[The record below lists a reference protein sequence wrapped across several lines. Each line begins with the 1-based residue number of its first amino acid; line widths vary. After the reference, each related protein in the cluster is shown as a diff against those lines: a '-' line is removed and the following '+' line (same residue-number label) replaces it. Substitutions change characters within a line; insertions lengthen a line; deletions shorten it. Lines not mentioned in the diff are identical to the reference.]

1 MNGVR
6 MEYLT
11 FGMMALLV
19 ITASFLQ
26 SLIGLGY
33 VLLVAPFLVLYDP
46 NFVPVPM
53 LLCGLF
59 LPLLMVWRDHRSIDF
74 SSVKLAICGRVL
86 GNLIA
91 VWLITIISRNT
102 FMVVFGVL
110 IIIAV
115 VLSGSNLKFR
125 PTVVG
130 VGIAGLFSGIM
141 GTLAGLGGQPM
152 AIVYQNEKGSV
163 IRGTL
168 SGFSILGT
176 VLSLLF
182 LGVAGRFTLNDL
194 KLFFYM
200 VPGIVLGFYLSKYA
214 ISFVDKGY
222 IRKAM
227 LGVSFL
233 TAIMVIVK
241 ALR

>member
-1 MNGVR
+1 
-6 MEYLT
+6 MEYFFIGL
-11 FGMMALLV
+11 MALLV

-33 VLLVAPFLVLYDP
+33 VLIVAPFLVLYDP

-59 LPLLMVWRDHRSIDF
+59 LPLLMIWRDHSSIDF
-74 SSVKLAICGRVL
+74 TGLKLAIFGRVL
-86 GNLIA
+86 GNFIA

-102 FMVVFGVL
+102 FMLVFGILV
-110 IIIAV
+110 IIAV
-115 VLSGSNLKFR
+115 ILSESNLKFR
-125 PTVVG
+125 PTPVSVC
-130 VGIAGLFSGIM
+130 IAGLFSGIM
-141 GTLAGLGGQPM
+141 GTLAGLGGPPM
-152 AIVYQNEKGSV
+152 AILYQNEKGSV

-176 VLSLLF
+176 VLSLFF

-194 KLFFYM
+194 KLFSYM
-200 VPGIVLGFYLSKYA
+200 VPGIVAGFYLSKYA
-214 ISFVDKGY
+214 IGIVDRGY
-222 IRKAM
+222 TRKVM

-233 TAIMVIVK
+233 AAIMVIVK
-241 ALR
+241 TLRF

>member
-1 MNGVR
+1 
-6 MEYLT
+6 
-11 FGMMALLV
+11 MMALLV
-19 ITASFLQ
+19 IFGAFMQ
-26 SLIGLGY
+26 SLIGLGF

-59 LPLLMVWRDHRSIDF
+59 LPLLMVWRDRSSIDF
-74 SSVKLAICGRVL
+74 TGVKLSIFGRVL
-86 GNLIA
+86 GNIVA

-102 FMVVFGVL
+102 FMVIFGILV
-110 IIIAV
+110 IIAV
-115 VLSGSNLKFR
+115 ILSVSNLKFR
-125 PTVVG
+125 PTAVSVS
-130 VGIAGLFSGIM
+130 IAGLFSGIM

-176 VLSLLF
+176 ILSLLF

-194 KLFFYM
+194 KLFSYM
-200 VPGIVLGFYLSKYA
+200 VPGIVAGFYLSKYA
-214 ISFVDKGY
+214 IGIVDKGY
-222 IRKAM
+222 IRKAV

-233 TAIMVIVK
+233 AAIMVIGK
-241 ALR
+241 ALKL

>member
-1 MNGVR
+1 
-6 MEYLT
+6 MEYLA

-19 ITASFLQ
+19 IFGAFLQ

-46 NFVPVPM
+46 NFV
-53 LLCGLF
+53 
-59 LPLLMVWRDHRSIDF
+59 S
-74 SSVKLAICGRVL
+74 
-86 GNLIA
+86 
-91 VWLITIISRNT
+91 
-102 FMVVFGVL
+102 
-110 IIIAV
+110 
-115 VLSGSNLKFR
+115 
-125 PTVVG
+125 
-130 VGIAGLFSGIM
+130 VGIAGFFSGIM
-141 GTLAGLGGQPM
+141 GTLAGLGGPPM
-152 AIVYQNEKGSV
+152 AILYQNEKGSV

-182 LGVAGRFTLNDL
+182 LEIAGKFTLNDL
-194 KLFFYM
+194 KLFSYM
-200 VPGIVLGFYLSKYA
+200 VPGIIAGFYLSKYA

-233 TAIMVIVK
+233 AAIVVIIK
-241 ALR
+241 ALKL

>member
-1 MNGVR
+1 

-19 ITASFLQ
+19 ISASFLQ

-33 VLLVAPFLVLYDP
+33 VLIVAPFLVLYDP
-46 NFVPVPM
+46 NFVPAPM

-59 LPLLMVWRDHRSIDF
+59 LPFLMVWRDRRSIDF
-74 SSVKLAICGRVL
+74 TGLKSAICGRVL

-91 VWLITIISRNT
+91 VWLITIISGNT
-102 FMVVFGVL
+102 FMVIFGVL
-110 IIIAV
+110 VIIAV
-115 VLSGSNLKFR
+115 ILSVSNIKFR
-125 PTVVG
+125 PTVVS

-141 GTLAGLGGQPM
+141 GTLAGLGGPPM
-152 AIVYQNEKGSV
+152 AILYQNEKGSV

-182 LGVAGRFTLNDL
+182 LGIAGKFTLNDL
-194 KLFFYM
+194 KLFSYM
-200 VPGIVLGFYLSKYA
+200 VPGIVAGFYLSKYA
-214 ISFVDKGY
+214 IGMVDKGY

-233 TAIMVIVK
+233 AAIMVIV
-241 ALR
+241 

>member
-1 MNGVR
+1 
-6 MEYLT
+6 MEYLF
-11 FGMMALLV
+11 FGLMTLLV
-19 ITASFLQ
+19 MFGAFMQ

-33 VLLVAPFLVLYDP
+33 VLLVAPFLVLYGPD
-46 NFVPVPM
+46 FVPVPM

-74 SSVKLAICGRVL
+74 SGVKLAICGRVL

-91 VWLITIISRNT
+91 VRLITLISRNT
-102 FMVVFGVL
+102 FMLVFGVL
-110 IIIAV
+110 VIIAV
-115 VLSGSNLKFR
+115 ILSVSNLKFR

-152 AIVYQNEKGSV
+152 AILYQNEKGSV

-176 VLSLLF
+176 VLSLIF
-182 LGVAGRFTLNDL
+182 LGVAGRFTSNDL
-194 KLFFYM
+194 KLFSYM
-200 VPGIVLGFYLSKYA
+200 VPGIVAGIYLAKYA
-214 ISFVDKGY
+214 IRFVDKGY

-227 LGVSFL
+227 MGVSFL
-233 TAIMVIVK
+233 AAIAVIVK